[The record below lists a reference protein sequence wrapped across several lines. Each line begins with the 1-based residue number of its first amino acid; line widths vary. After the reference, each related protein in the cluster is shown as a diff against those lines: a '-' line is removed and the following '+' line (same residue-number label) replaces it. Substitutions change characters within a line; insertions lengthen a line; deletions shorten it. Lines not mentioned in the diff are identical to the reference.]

1 MRDMTQK
8 KLTYAEAA
16 AEIEQIL
23 ARLRSEQAANIDTLA
38 ADVKR
43 ATELIAYCREC
54 LYNVEADVKAH
65 LEE

>member
-1 MRDMTQK
+1 MTQK

-38 ADVKR
+38 ADVK
-43 ATELIAYCREC
+43 AQ
-54 LYNVEADVKAH
+54 